1 MARVLSKYKGI
12 VMTSVL
18 LLVIILV
25 LLLLRSSLDAKT
37 VQTQYILYYH
47 KDDMDEL
54 KKKISGII
62 DEVMFYLN

>member
-18 LLVIILV
+18 LLVLILM
-25 LLLLRSSLDAKT
+25 LLLLRCSLNAKT
-37 VQTQYILYYH
+37 VQAEYILYYH

-54 KKKISGII
+54 KKKISGISD
-62 DEVMFYLN
+62 DEVMF